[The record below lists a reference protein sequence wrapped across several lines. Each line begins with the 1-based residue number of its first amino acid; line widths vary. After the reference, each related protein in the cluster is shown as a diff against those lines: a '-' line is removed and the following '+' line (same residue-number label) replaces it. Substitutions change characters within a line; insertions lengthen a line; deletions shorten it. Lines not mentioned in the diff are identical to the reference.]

1 MFIGI
6 HIGFTYTLG
15 FLIGKFFNVS
25 NENAKKLA
33 ILASIFG
40 VLPDLDYFIQVITG
54 LDVHRLVAHSVI
66 IGLLISLLLV
76 FWNVR
81 TAILAFGTLFLFII
95 IGIFMENK
103 SLYFVSFSFAFIFI
117 FAMISYIFIK
127 PDVNKK
133 IILLSVFLPY
143 VSHVLF
149 DLLVGGS
156 AAFFPIPYI
165 LTGQIF
171 WVKLDVFPDTG
182 HLPIWFWVLELAGAF
197 AAITMMISY
206 QYMSYKK
213 YGYTVLAASA
223 ALLIFYLVGNNYI
236 SLDEVV
242 IGLIVIYLGEVIFM
256 NSKIGFMIMN
266 CWAGFC
272 ILTILSFLL

>member
-1 MFIGI
+1 M
-6 HIGFTYTLG
+6 
-15 FLIGKFFNVS
+15 GKFFNVS
-25 NENAKKLA
+25 DENTKKLA

-54 LDVHRLVAHSVI
+54 LNVHRFVAHSVI
-66 IGLLISLLLV
+66 IGLWIALLLV
-76 FWNVR
+76 FWR
-81 TAILAFGTLFLFII
+81 KLTAILAFGTLFLFII
-95 IGIFMENK
+95 IGIFMETK
-103 SLYFVSFSFAFIFI
+103 SLYFVSFSFAFILI
-117 FAMISYIFIK
+117 FAIISYTFIK
-127 PDVNKK
+127 PDINKK
-133 IILLSVFLPY
+133 IIFLSIFLPY

-171 WVKLDVFPDTG
+171 WVKLNVFPETG
-182 HLPIWFWVLELAGAF
+182 PLPIWFWVLELAGAL
-197 AAITMMISY
+197 AAIIIMISY
-206 QYMSYKK
+206 QFMSYKK
-213 YGYTVLAASA
+213 YGYTALAASA
-223 ALLIFYLVGNNYI
+223 ALLIFYLVSNNYI

-266 CWAGFC
+266 CWAGYC
-272 ILTILSFLL
+272 MLMILSFLL